1 MKNTNAS
8 EKTAQVKLRKNV
20 VSLMSSNT
28 PKIINRQER
37 KREKK
42 KKKKKGKRKDKK
54 EKTQKKSEKYRDST
68 LNITKKICENWI
80 EIDKNGVKTSVAGS
94 CAIKKIQLDFF
105 WEA

>member
-42 KKKKKGKRKDKK
+42 KKKGKRKDKK
-54 EKTQKKSEKYRDST
+54 EKT
-68 LNITKKICENWI
+68 
-80 EIDKNGVKTSVAGS
+80 
-94 CAIKKIQLDFF
+94 
-105 WEA
+105 

>member
-42 KKKKKGKRKDKK
+42 KKKGKRKDKK
-54 EKTQKKSEKYRDST
+54 EKTQKKSEKYWDST
-68 LNITKKICENWI
+68 LNITKKICEN
-80 EIDKNGVKTSVAGS
+80 
-94 CAIKKIQLDFF
+94 
-105 WEA
+105 